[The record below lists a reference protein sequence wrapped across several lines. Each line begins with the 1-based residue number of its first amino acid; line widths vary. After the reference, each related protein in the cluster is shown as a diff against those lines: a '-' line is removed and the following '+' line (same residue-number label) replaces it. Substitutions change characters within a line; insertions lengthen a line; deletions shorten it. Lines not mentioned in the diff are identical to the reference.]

1 VTAPGGERSPVT
13 LADGVVVLRRW
24 RRSDAPFLF
33 EASKDPAIERFNGPA
48 PESIADASSVIE
60 RIEDSWRSFETDGDP
75 TGAAFAIVDAA
86 SGEPVGMCGIDSWSN
101 TDVAQFGYW
110 LAPAARGSG
119 LATRAVMLM
128 TTWMFKLGAARVFL
142 TIQSENTTSAA
153 VARRAG
159 YTLEGTLRGHDV
171 WRGHRQD
178 VDVFAILPHERPSAR
193 NR

>member
-1 VTAPGGERSPVT
+1 MFRGHWNTIVAIVVAGF
-13 LADGVVVLRRW
+13 LIFLGVGVGV
-24 RRSDAPFLF
+24 F
-33 EASKDPAIERFNGPA
+33 EPDQSAG
-48 PESIADASSVIE
+48 
-60 RIEDSWRSFETDGDP
+60 GDP
-75 TGAAFAIVDAA
+75 TGVAFAIVDAA

-178 VDVFAILPHERPSAR
+178 VDVFAILPHEWPSAR